1 MKRKRIRFFLFL
13 ILFFGLSPCFWSSES
28 KIETFYLKDF
38 IVHRKGTLYLVVEKS
53 TFHSHTLSLKIPLNQ
68 FFTNNKTNF
77 LYYNS
82 KKGLKR
88 LDISKKIKGIK
99 NDRYVW
105 IYTFILI
112 CSILGF
118 SYLFVIRKS
127 IFLLKSL
134 KKTGIPILIYSKTNN
149 YECFNKL
156 MKIGIQGY
164 VTHQSPTETL
174 QIAIDRIFN
183 KDTYYCQHL
192 ISQLQDQNT
201 EKKGLLRDK
210 IITTVKISKREKE
223 IIRLIRRG
231 MPSKDIGETLG
242 ISVRTVGKHREN
254 IMRKCNVGNVT
265 ELIYFIEKNEIIL

>member
-1 MKRKRIRFFLFL
+1 MKAAITQLKNVIL
-13 ILFFGLSPCFWSSES
+13 IHNQTIISEGLLALLRSFGKYNVIVVNSSE
-28 KIETFYLKDF
+28 EDTA
-38 IVHRKGTLYLVVEKS
+38 
-53 TFHSHTLSLKIPLNQ
+53 LSLP
-68 FFTNNKTNF
+68 
-77 LYYNS
+77 
-82 KKGLKR
+82 
-88 LDISKKIKGIK
+88 
-99 NDRYVW
+99 
-105 IYTFILI
+105 
-112 CSILGF
+112 
-118 SYLFVIRKS
+118 
-127 IFLLKSL
+127 
-134 KKTGIPILIYSKTNN
+134 
-149 YECFNKL
+149 
-156 MKIGIQGY
+156 IGIQGY

-201 EKKGLLRDK
+201 EKKGRLRDK

>member
-1 MKRKRIRFFLFL
+1 MKAAITQLKNVIL
-13 ILFFGLSPCFWSSES
+13 IHNQTIISEGLLALLRSFGKYNVIVVNSSE
-28 KIETFYLKDF
+28 EDTA
-38 IVHRKGTLYLVVEKS
+38 
-53 TFHSHTLSLKIPLNQ
+53 LSLP
-68 FFTNNKTNF
+68 
-77 LYYNS
+77 
-82 KKGLKR
+82 KG
-88 LDISKKIKGIK
+88 D
-99 NDRYVW
+99 
-105 IYTFILI
+105 LI
-112 CSILGF
+112 VAEINVNCIDG
-118 SYLFVIRKS
+118 VD
-127 IFLLKSL
+127 LLKFL

-174 QIAIDRIFN
+174 QIAIDHIFN

-201 EKKGLLRDK
+201 EKKGRLRDK